1 MESICPSR
9 TKSPTPGTELEASSR
24 LKADLGRG
32 RRLARIMLRAKE
44 AKTAKKE
51 KIYMYIV
58 YIKQIEFIKLPAI
71 PIQIYCYVVI
81 RNLKDILTHML
92 TISNLGYILCSF

>member
-24 LKADLGRG
+24 LKADWGRG

-44 AKTAKKE
+44 AKTAEMEKKIE
-51 KIYMYIV
+51 YEYISL
-58 YIKQIEFIKLPAI
+58 YEFSK
-71 PIQIYCYVVI
+71 
-81 RNLKDILTHML
+81 
-92 TISNLGYILCSF
+92 